1 MRRARALFKPSWRA
15 PACNRKSAIIRVEPD
30 DKGKKRTM
38 AFDGSRAQLY
48 REQARRLREIAGACT
63 IPEMHDQLMRIAW
76 EYDKL
81 ARQVDKGHLPR

>member
-1 MRRARALFKPSWRA
+1 
-15 PACNRKSAIIRVEPD
+15 
-30 DKGKKRTM
+30 M